1 MGAGEQMNKIQFDY
15 FQGMEA
21 EQYSF
26 YRVPKILFTEE
37 YFKTLT
43 CEAKVLYGL
52 MLDRMSLSVKNHWN
66 DKEGKV
72 YIIFTVEEI
81 AELMN
86 CGTQKAVRLIKELDV
101 KEGIGLIEKKRLGLG
116 KPNVIYVKNFMTEK
130 KIVGQVDENRIIH
143 MNLTDD
149 NGEDM
154 PEYIQESEEIEDTY
168 VNIQKTEE
176 QKEDFTVLQNGENH
190 NSRIVKITNQEFPK
204 SSFSNGEDDKLG
216 DVSIPDLEILT
227 LYRPNKEDCSS
238 KIQVVA
244 GKQGAESQNQNSE
257 NHNSRIMKI
266 TNQDFSKSQI
276 KNCENHNSGIVKII
290 NQEFRFSKSN
300 NTEFNNTD
308 GNETELINPNPID
321 PQSIHPPK
329 TTDEMDKMEQYR
341 AIIRKNISYESFLD
355 NPYYEQKEVDELVEL
370 MSDVMML
377 PDSSVLRIG
386 GVERSVSVVK
396 SRFMKLHYSHME
408 YVMLCLKRNTSKVE
422 NIRAYLLTTLYNAT
436 MTMENFY
443 RSEVHHDQ
451 HRSG

>member
-190 NSRIVKITNQEFPK
+190 NSRIVKITIQEW
-204 SSFSNGEDDKLG
+204 
-216 DVSIPDLEILT
+216 
-227 LYRPNKEDCSS
+227 
-238 KIQVVA
+238 
-244 GKQGAESQNQNSE
+244 
-257 NHNSRIMKI
+257 
-266 TNQDFSKSQI
+266 
-276 KNCENHNSGIVKII
+276 
-290 NQEFRFSKSN
+290 
-300 NTEFNNTD
+300 
-308 GNETELINPNPID
+308 
-321 PQSIHPPK
+321 
-329 TTDEMDKMEQYR
+329 
-341 AIIRKNISYESFLD
+341 
-355 NPYYEQKEVDELVEL
+355 
-370 MSDVMML
+370 
-377 PDSSVLRIG
+377 
-386 GVERSVSVVK
+386 
-396 SRFMKLHYSHME
+396 
-408 YVMLCLKRNTSKVE
+408 
-422 NIRAYLLTTLYNAT
+422 
-436 MTMENFY
+436 
-443 RSEVHHDQ
+443 
-451 HRSG
+451 

>member
-1 MGAGEQMNKIQFDY
+1 MHCWKSGGRMGAGEQMNKIQFDY

-190 NSRIVKITNQEFPK
+190 NSRIVKITIQEW
-204 SSFSNGEDDKLG
+204 
-216 DVSIPDLEILT
+216 
-227 LYRPNKEDCSS
+227 
-238 KIQVVA
+238 
-244 GKQGAESQNQNSE
+244 
-257 NHNSRIMKI
+257 
-266 TNQDFSKSQI
+266 
-276 KNCENHNSGIVKII
+276 
-290 NQEFRFSKSN
+290 
-300 NTEFNNTD
+300 
-308 GNETELINPNPID
+308 
-321 PQSIHPPK
+321 
-329 TTDEMDKMEQYR
+329 
-341 AIIRKNISYESFLD
+341 
-355 NPYYEQKEVDELVEL
+355 
-370 MSDVMML
+370 
-377 PDSSVLRIG
+377 
-386 GVERSVSVVK
+386 
-396 SRFMKLHYSHME
+396 
-408 YVMLCLKRNTSKVE
+408 
-422 NIRAYLLTTLYNAT
+422 
-436 MTMENFY
+436 
-443 RSEVHHDQ
+443 
-451 HRSG
+451 

>member
-1 MGAGEQMNKIQFDY
+1 M
-15 FQGMEA
+15 
-21 EQYSF
+21 
-26 YRVPKILFTEE
+26 
-37 YFKTLT
+37 
-43 CEAKVLYGL
+43 
-52 MLDRMSLSVKNHWN
+52 
-66 DKEGKV
+66 
-72 YIIFTVEEI
+72 EEI

-204 SSFSNGEDDKLG
+204 S
-216 DVSIPDLEILT
+216 
-227 LYRPNKEDCSS
+227 
-238 KIQVVA
+238 
-244 GKQGAESQNQNSE
+244 
-257 NHNSRIMKI
+257 
-266 TNQDFSKSQI
+266 QI
-276 KNCENHNSGIVKII
+276 KNGENHNSGIVKII

>member
-176 QKEDFTVLQNGENH
+176 QKEDFTVLQN
-190 NSRIVKITNQEFPK
+190 
-204 SSFSNGEDDKLG
+204 
-216 DVSIPDLEILT
+216 
-227 LYRPNKEDCSS
+227 
-238 KIQVVA
+238 
-244 GKQGAESQNQNSE
+244 SE

-276 KNCENHNSGIVKII
+276 KNGENHNSGIVKII

>member
-1 MGAGEQMNKIQFDY
+1 
-15 FQGMEA
+15 MEA

-168 VNIQKTEE
+168 VNIQKL
-176 QKEDFTVLQNGENH
+176 KNRK
-190 NSRIVKITNQEFPK
+190 RILLCCRMVKITIQE
-204 SSFSNGEDDKLG
+204 
-216 DVSIPDLEILT
+216 
-227 LYRPNKEDCSS
+227 
-238 KIQVVA
+238 
-244 GKQGAESQNQNSE
+244 
-257 NHNSRIMKI
+257 
-266 TNQDFSKSQI
+266 
-276 KNCENHNSGIVKII
+276 
-290 NQEFRFSKSN
+290 
-300 NTEFNNTD
+300 
-308 GNETELINPNPID
+308 
-321 PQSIHPPK
+321 
-329 TTDEMDKMEQYR
+329 
-341 AIIRKNISYESFLD
+341 
-355 NPYYEQKEVDELVEL
+355 
-370 MSDVMML
+370 
-377 PDSSVLRIG
+377 
-386 GVERSVSVVK
+386 
-396 SRFMKLHYSHME
+396 
-408 YVMLCLKRNTSKVE
+408 
-422 NIRAYLLTTLYNAT
+422 
-436 MTMENFY
+436 
-443 RSEVHHDQ
+443 
-451 HRSG
+451 

>member
-1 MGAGEQMNKIQFDY
+1 
-15 FQGMEA
+15 
-21 EQYSF
+21 
-26 YRVPKILFTEE
+26 
-37 YFKTLT
+37 
-43 CEAKVLYGL
+43 
-52 MLDRMSLSVKNHWN
+52 
-66 DKEGKV
+66 
-72 YIIFTVEEI
+72 
-81 AELMN
+81 
-86 CGTQKAVRLIKELDV
+86 
-101 KEGIGLIEKKRLGLG
+101 
-116 KPNVIYVKNFMTEK
+116 
-130 KIVGQVDENRIIH
+130 

-244 GKQGAESQNQNSE
+244 GKQGAESQNQNS
-257 NHNSRIMKI
+257 
-266 TNQDFSKSQI
+266 
-276 KNCENHNSGIVKII
+276 ENHNSGIVKII